1 MVIGGGSR
9 GTRETIERATDLL
22 QQALDIDPNYVP
34 AIILLA
40 NLQYWELV
48 SRQKFDPD
56 EYDAMLERWAATAR
70 YAYEID
76 PTHPDAT
83 QANAWVHFEIERDLQ
98 AAADGMAEAVALAP
112 SNDETLRIASA
123 FARQIGKFDASIRL
137 AKRWS
142 SIDPFCRVC
151 DRPWRTALRLY
162 EAGRFD
168 ESLELYAT
176 VDPESAFAYTSAS
189 MTSAEIYLLRGDPQT
204 ALDFLDRDF
213 ERYEDFRLEVENVR
227 AIALWQLGRR
237 EEAVALREAHEAIA
251 DTRRLPIIA
260 REYAWMGDKDRAF
273 EILYDLYWPHMYRFR
288 NVVQDPM
295 WKPLVDDP
303 RWRALLEQ
311 SGYTPEALAQI
322 RFDPQLPD

>member
-1 MVIGGGSR
+1 
-9 GTRETIERATDLL
+9 L

-76 PTHPDAT
+76 PTHPDAI